1 MIKNTTLFFIA
12 VFILV
17 GCASYKEQYR
27 EETQNAFPDN
37 AQITKSFYLIGDA
50 GKSPINGKSEGLR
63 ALEQHIENQDTKKAH
78 LIFLGDNI
86 YPVGMPDKDDS
97 FRSLAENHLNA
108 QIAVAQAFDGKTIF
122 IPGNHDWYDQGL
134 KNVEREK
141 DYIEKALKD
150 KNIWEPK
157 VGCPL
162 ESIEISDDVQLI
174 ILDSQW
180 YLAQWDKHPTIN
192 DDCDQIKTREQLF
205 LEIEGEFKKNQ
216 DKVILV
222 AMHHPLYTNGV
233 HGGQYAATKHLFPT
247 QRNIP
252 LPLIAS
258 LVNQVRTSGGISSQD
273 KQNERYQEM
282 VNRVTTLA
290 RSSQAARIIFASGH
304 EHTLQYIENDGIR
317 QIVSGSGSKQSYATL
332 SNDGL
337 FAYGGK
343 GFARFDIL
351 KDGSGWVRYYTLRNG
366 KVELIY
372 TVQAIEKPKEFDI
385 KQLPSSYPA
394 FAKAS
399 IYETER
405 TDVSGFYESV
415 WGNKYRDLYGI
426 EVNAKVALLD
436 TLYGGLEVVR
446 AGGGHQ
452 TRALRLKD
460 KDGKEYNIRA
470 LKKSAV
476 QFLQT
481 TVFKENQVVEGFEN
495 TTTEDLLFDFYTAA
509 HPYAA
514 LTIPD
519 LASAVGVYH
528 TNPEVFYLPKQQ
540 ALGKY
545 NNDYGDELYLLVE
558 RPEENHKD
566 LLSFGK
572 PDDIESTADVFE
584 RLRRDEK
591 YKIDEPHYIK
601 ARIFDMLIGDWDRH
615 QDQWRWSEFELED
628 GTHLFRAIPRDRDQV
643 YSNFDGALFATLR
656 TMIGITNQFATYD
669 EQLTDVKWFNT
680 AANYL
685 DRALAQN
692 SDRFVWES
700 QARYI
705 QENLTDEQIENAF
718 KNLPAE
724 IYPHES
730 TQVIVENM
738 KKRRDNLLETVND
751 YYDYLASLAIMT
763 GTDKDDII
771 EINRIEDGKTE
782 VTIYRNKDGE
792 KADIVAQRVFD
803 SEDTNEIWIYA
814 LDDDDIIKAMG
825 TGKNKIKVRVIG
837 GQNNDIYDL
846 EEGKA
851 ISIYDHKSKDNTFKA
866 KNGARVRLSDN
877 YDTNLYNPRKNILT
891 SNALTPAIGF
901 NPDDGFKLGI
911 QNVYTVN
918 GFNRNPHTRV
928 HKITAGYYFAT
939 NGYDVNYTG
948 EFAGVFNGVN
958 LLVNGRFAGPTF
970 TENFFGIGNDSEN
983 LQDDFD
989 FDYNRV
995 RISEA
1000 TVGLGIKYNG
1010 EYGSN
1015 LTILSNL
1022 QGIEVEEGNERFIT
1036 DLIDP
1041 ETNPDFY
1048 ERKWY
1053 VDTKATYNY
1062 ESYDNKLN
1070 PTRGMIFETTI
1081 GGTIATED
1089 VDQSLLYFKPK
1100 LGFYN
1105 AISRNRKWVIKS
1117 TILGQINV
1125 GNNYQFFQLAE
1136 LGQNNGL
1143 RGYRTQ
1149 RFSGQRS
1156 FAASGDLRYSFNEF
1170 KTGLIPLQMGLF
1182 AGADVGR
1189 VWVDGEFSDQW
1200 HNDFGGGF
1208 WVNSAEAIG
1217 ANFNFF
1223 HGDDGLRFSFQVG
1236 FSF

>member
-1 MIKNTTLFFIA
+1 M
-12 VFILV
+12 
-17 GCASYKEQYR
+17 
-27 EETQNAFPDN
+27 
-37 AQITKSFYLIGDA
+37 
-50 GKSPINGKSEGLR
+50 
-63 ALEQHIENQDTKKAH
+63 
-78 LIFLGDNI
+78 
-86 YPVGMPDKDDS
+86 
-97 FRSLAENHLNA
+97 
-108 QIAVAQAFDGKTIF
+108 
-122 IPGNHDWYDQGL
+122 
-134 KNVEREK
+134 
-141 DYIEKALKD
+141 
-150 KNIWEPK
+150 
-157 VGCPL
+157 
-162 ESIEISDDVQLI
+162 
-174 ILDSQW
+174 
-180 YLAQWDKHPTIN
+180 
-192 DDCDQIKTREQLF
+192 
-205 LEIEGEFKKNQ
+205 
-216 DKVILV
+216 
-222 AMHHPLYTNGV
+222 

-247 QRNIP
+247 QRDIP

-304 EHTLQYIENDGIR
+304 EHTLQYIENEGIR

-351 KDGSGWVRYYTLRNG
+351 NDGSGWVRYYTMRNG

-372 TVQAIEKPKEFDI
+372 TVEAIKKPKEFDME
-385 KQLPSSYPA
+385 QLPSSYPA

-399 IYETER
+399 IYEKER

-415 WGNKYRDLYGI
+415 WGGNKYRDLYGI

-519 LASAVGVYH
+519 LADAVGVYH

-558 RPEENHKD
+558 RPEENHKE

-584 RLRRDEK
+584 RLRKDEK

-692 SDRFVWES
+692 SDRLVWES
-700 QARYI
+700 QAKYI
-705 QENLTDEQIENAF
+705 QDNLTDEQIENAF
-718 KNLPAE
+718 KNLPEE

-738 KKRRDNLLETVND
+738 KKRRDNLLDTVND

-792 KADIVAQRVFD
+792 MADIVAQRVFD
-803 SEDTNEIWIYA
+803 HKDTNEIWIYA
-814 LDDDDIIKAMG
+814 LDDDDIIRAMG

-837 GQNNDIYDL
+837 GQNNDIYDI

-851 ISIYDHKSKDNTFKA
+851 ISIYDHKSKDNTFKS

-958 LLVNGRFAGPTF
+958 FLVNGRFAGPTF
-970 TENFFGIGNDSEN
+970 TENFFGLGNDSEN

-1022 QGIEVEEGNERFIT
+1022 QGVEVEEGNERFIT

-1041 ETNPDFY
+1041 DTNPDFY

-1081 GGTIATED
+1081 GGTIATDD
-1089 VDQSLLYFKPK
+1089 VEQSLLYFKPK

-1105 AISRNRKWVIKS
+1105 AISRDRKWVVKS

-1125 GNNYQFFQLAE
+1125 GNDYQFFQLAE

-1182 AGADVGR
+1182 AGVDVGR

>member
-1 MIKNTTLFFIA
+1 MFKNTTLFFIA
-12 VFILV
+12 IFILA
-17 GCASYKEQYR
+17 GCASYKKQYR
-27 EETQNAFPDN
+27 EESQEVFPEN
-37 AQITKSFYLIGDA
+37 QEVQKTFYLIGDA
-50 GKSPINGKSEGLR
+50 GISPLNGKSNGLL
-63 ALEQHIENQDTKKAH
+63 ALEQHIKNQNTEDSH

-86 YPVGMPDKDDS
+86 YPTGMPSKDDD
-97 FRSLAENHLNA
+97 FRATAENHLNA
-108 QIAVAQAFDGKTIF
+108 QIDVAQQFKGKTIF
-122 IPGNHDWYDQGL
+122 IPGNHDWYNEGL

-141 DYIEKALKD
+141 DYIEKALD
-150 KNIWEPK
+150 NKNVWEPK

-162 ESIEISDDVQLI
+162 ESIELSNDVQLL

-180 YLAQWDKHPTIN
+180 YLAKWDDHPTIN
-192 DDCDQIKTREQLF
+192 DDCDEIKTREQLF

-216 DKVILV
+216 DKVIVV
-222 AMHHPLYTNGV
+222 AMHHPLFTNGV
-233 HGGQYAATKHLFPT
+233 HGGQYAITKHLFPT

-252 LPLIAS
+252 IPILAS
-258 LVNQVRTSGGISSQD
+258 LVSQIRTSGGISAQD
-273 KQNERYQEM
+273 KQNQRYQEM
-282 VNRVTTLA
+282 VSRITTLA
-290 RSSQAARIIFASGH
+290 RSSQAQRIIFASGH

-343 GFARFDIL
+343 GFARLDIM
-351 KDGSGWVRYYTLRNG
+351 KDGSGWVRYYTLTNG

-372 TVQAIEKPKEFDI
+372 TVKAIDKPKEFDI
-385 KQLPSSYPA
+385 EQLPNSYPA

-399 IYETER
+399 IYEKER
-405 TDVSGFYESV
+405 TDVSGVYESV

-426 EVNAKVALLD
+426 EVNAKVAILD

-460 KDGKEYNIRA
+460 KNGKEYNIRA

-481 TVFKENQVVEGFEN
+481 VVFKENQVIEGFED

-509 HPYAA
+509 HPYAS

-519 LASAVGVYH
+519 LADAVGVYH
-528 TNPEVFYLPKQQ
+528 TNPEVFYLPKQE

-572 PDDIESTADVFE
+572 PDDIESTSGVFE

-591 YKIDEPHYIK
+591 YKIDEPHYVK
-601 ARIFDMLIGDWDRH
+601 ARLFDMLIGDWDRH

-669 EQLTDVKWFNT
+669 DKITDVKWFNT
-680 AANYL
+680 AAGYL
-685 DRALAQN
+685 DRSLAQN
-692 SDRFVWES
+692 SDRLVWET
-700 QARYI
+700 QAKYI
-705 QENLTDEQIENAF
+705 KENLSDQQIEDAF
-718 KNLPAE
+718 KKLPAE

-730 TQVIVENM
+730 TQIIIENM
-738 KKRRDNLLETVND
+738 KKRRDALVETANE
-751 YYDYLASLAIMT
+751 YYDYLSKLAIMT

-771 EINRIEDGKTE
+771 EINRIEDGKTQI
-782 VTIYRNKDGE
+782 TIYRNKGGE
-792 KADIVAQRVFD
+792 KADIVSQRMFD
-803 SEDTNEIWIYA
+803 INDTKEIWVYA
-814 LDDDDIIKAMG
+814 LDDDDIIRAF
-825 TGKNKIKVRVIG
+825 GKGKKKIKVRVIG
-837 GQNNDIYDL
+837 GQNNDIYDI

-851 ISIYDHKSKDNTFKA
+851 VSIYDHKSKDNTFKS
-866 KNGARVRLSDN
+866 KGGSRIRLSDN
-877 YDTNLYNPRKNILT
+877 YDTNLYNPKKNILT

-901 NPDDGFKLGI
+901 NPDDGFKIGV

-918 GFNRNPHTRV
+918 GFNRNPNTRV
-928 HKITAGYYFAT
+928 HKIKAGYYFAT
-939 NGYDVNYTG
+939 QGYDINYTG
-948 EFAGVFNGVN
+948 EFAGVFNGFN
-958 LLVNGRFAGPTF
+958 LIVNGRFAGPTF
-970 TENFFGIGNDSEN
+970 TENFFGAGNETTN
-983 LQDDFD
+983 LADDFD
-989 FDYNRV
+989 FNRV

-1000 TVGLGIKYNG
+1000 TVGLGVKYSG

-1015 LTILSNL
+1015 FTILSNL
-1022 QGIEVEEGNERFIT
+1022 QGIEVEEGNDRFIT
-1036 DLIDP
+1036 DLVDP
-1041 ETNPDFY
+1041 TTNPDFY
-1048 ERKWY
+1048 ERKWF

-1070 PTRGMIFETTI
+1070 PTRGMIFETSL
-1081 GGTIATED
+1081 GGILSTDELD
-1089 VDQSLLYFKPK
+1089 ESLLYFKPK

-1105 AISRNRKWVIKS
+1105 AISRDRKWVVKTMIQ
-1117 TILGQINV
+1117 GQVNV
-1125 GNNYQFFQLAE
+1125 GNNYQFYQLAE

-1156 FAASGDLRYSFNEF
+1156 FAGSADLRYSFNEF
-1170 KTGLIPLQMGLF
+1170 KTGLIPLQMGIF
-1182 AGADVGR
+1182 GGADLGR
-1189 VWVDGEFSDQW
+1189 VWVDGEYSDKW
-1200 HNDFGGGF
+1200 HNDFGGGL
-1208 WVNSAEAIG
+1208 WINSAEAIG
-1217 ANFNFF
+1217 ATFNVFT
-1223 HGDDGLRFSFQVG
+1223 GADGLRFSFQVG

>member
-1 MIKNTTLFFIA
+1 
-12 VFILV
+12 
-17 GCASYKEQYR
+17 
-27 EETQNAFPDN
+27 
-37 AQITKSFYLIGDA
+37 
-50 GKSPINGKSEGLR
+50 
-63 ALEQHIENQDTKKAH
+63 
-78 LIFLGDNI
+78 
-86 YPVGMPDKDDS
+86 
-97 FRSLAENHLNA
+97 
-108 QIAVAQAFDGKTIF
+108 
-122 IPGNHDWYDQGL
+122 
-134 KNVEREK
+134 
-141 DYIEKALKD
+141 
-150 KNIWEPK
+150 
-157 VGCPL
+157 
-162 ESIEISDDVQLI
+162 
-174 ILDSQW
+174 
-180 YLAQWDKHPTIN
+180 
-192 DDCDQIKTREQLF
+192 
-205 LEIEGEFKKNQ
+205 
-216 DKVILV
+216 
-222 AMHHPLYTNGV
+222 
-233 HGGQYAATKHLFPT
+233 
-247 QRNIP
+247 
-252 LPLIAS
+252 
-258 LVNQVRTSGGISSQD
+258 
-273 KQNERYQEM
+273 
-282 VNRVTTLA
+282 
-290 RSSQAARIIFASGH
+290 
-304 EHTLQYIENDGIR
+304 
-317 QIVSGSGSKQSYATL
+317 
-332 SNDGL
+332 
-337 FAYGGK
+337 
-343 GFARFDIL
+343 
-351 KDGSGWVRYYTLRNG
+351 
-366 KVELIY
+366 
-372 TVQAIEKPKEFDI
+372 
-385 KQLPSSYPA
+385 
-394 FAKAS
+394 
-399 IYETER
+399 
-405 TDVSGFYESV
+405 
-415 WGNKYRDLYGI
+415 
-426 EVNAKVALLD
+426 
-436 TLYGGLEVVR
+436 
-446 AGGGHQ
+446 
-452 TRALRLKD
+452 
-460 KDGKEYNIRA
+460 
-470 LKKSAV
+470 
-476 QFLQT
+476 
-481 TVFKENQVVEGFEN
+481 
-495 TTTEDLLFDFYTAA
+495 
-509 HPYAA
+509 
-514 LTIPD
+514 
-519 LASAVGVYH
+519 
-528 TNPEVFYLPKQQ
+528 
-540 ALGKY
+540 
-545 NNDYGDELYLLVE
+545 
-558 RPEENHKD
+558 
-566 LLSFGK
+566 

-803 SEDTNEIWIYA
+803 SKDTNEIWIYA

-825 TGKNKIKVRVIG
+825 SGKNKIKVRVIG

-939 NGYDVNYTG
+939 NGYDINYTG

-1070 PTRGMIFETTI
+1070 PT
-1081 GGTIATED
+1081 
-1089 VDQSLLYFKPK
+1089 
-1100 LGFYN
+1100 
-1105 AISRNRKWVIKS
+1105 
-1117 TILGQINV
+1117 
-1125 GNNYQFFQLAE
+1125 
-1136 LGQNNGL
+1136 
-1143 RGYRTQ
+1143 
-1149 RFSGQRS
+1149 
-1156 FAASGDLRYSFNEF
+1156 
-1170 KTGLIPLQMGLF
+1170 
-1182 AGADVGR
+1182 
-1189 VWVDGEFSDQW
+1189 
-1200 HNDFGGGF
+1200 
-1208 WVNSAEAIG
+1208 
-1217 ANFNFF
+1217 
-1223 HGDDGLRFSFQVG
+1223 
-1236 FSF
+1236 

>member
-1 MIKNTTLFFIA
+1 MTKNTTLFFITI
-12 VFILV
+12 ILLSS
-17 GCASYKEQYR
+17 CASYKAQYR
-27 EETQNAFPDN
+27 EEILPVFPQDET
-37 AQITKSFYLIGDA
+37 IDKTFYLIGDA
-50 GKSPINGKSEGLR
+50 GKSPIGGKSDGLL
-63 ALEQHIENQDTKKAH
+63 ALEQHIKNQDTNSSH

-86 YPVGMPDKDDS
+86 YPVGMPEKEDD
-97 FRSLAENHLNA
+97 FRPKAENHLDA
-108 QIAVAQAFDGKTIF
+108 QIAVAQQFNGKTIF
-122 IPGNHDWYDQGL
+122 IPGNHDWYNEGL
-134 KNVEREK
+134 QNVEREK
-141 DYIEKALKD
+141 KYIEKALD
-150 KNIWEPK
+150 NKNIWEPK

-162 ESIEISDDVQLI
+162 ESIDISKDIQLL

-180 YLAQWDKHPTIN
+180 YLAKWDDHPTIN
-192 DDCDQIKTREQLF
+192 DDCDQIKTRDQLF

-216 DKVILV
+216 DKTIVV
-222 AMHHPLYTNGV
+222 ALHHPLFTNGI

-247 QRNIP
+247 QRKIP
-252 LPLIAS
+252 VPVIAS
-258 LVNQVRTSGGISSQD
+258 LLNQVRTSGGVSAQD
-273 KQNERYQEM
+273 KQNERYLGM
-282 VNRVTTLA
+282 VKRITTLA
-290 RSSQAARIIFASGH
+290 RASQASRIIFASGH
-304 EHTLQYIENDGIR
+304 EHTLQYIENNGIR

-343 GFARFDIL
+343 GFARLDIM
-351 KDGSGWVRYYTLRNG
+351 KDGSSWVRYYTLKDG
-366 KVELIY
+366 KVDLIY
-372 TVQAIEKPKEFDI
+372 TVQAIEKPTEFDME
-385 KQLPSSYPA
+385 QLPDSYPA

-399 IYETER
+399 IYEKER
-405 TDVSGFYESV
+405 TEVSGFYESV
-415 WGNKYRDLYGI
+415 WGNKYRDLYGTEI
-426 EVNAKVALLD
+426 NAKVAILD

-460 KDGKEYNIRA
+460 KNGKEYNIRA

-481 TVFKENQVVEGFEN
+481 TVFKENDIVEGFED
-495 TTTEDLLFDFYTAA
+495 TTTEDMLFDFYTAA

-514 LTIPD
+514 LTVAD
-519 LASAVGVYH
+519 LADAIGVYH
-528 TNPEVFYLPKQQ
+528 TNPEIYYLPKQQ

-601 ARIFDMLIGDWDRH
+601 ARVFDMLIGDWDRH

-669 EQLTDVKWFNT
+669 EKLSDVKWFNT

-685 DRALAQN
+685 DRSLAQN
-692 SDRFVWES
+692 SDRAAWET

-705 QENLTDEQIENAF
+705 QENLSDAQIEAAF
-718 KNLPAE
+718 KKLPEE

-730 TQVIVENM
+730 TQVIIKNM
-738 KKRRDNLLETVND
+738 KKRRDALLETVNE
-751 YYDYLASLAIMT
+751 YYDYLSDLAIMT

-771 EINRIEDGKTE
+771 EIDRFEDGQTR
-782 VTIYRNKDGE
+782 VSIYRNKGGE
-792 KADIVAQRVFD
+792 KADIVAQRVFN
-803 SEDTNEIWIYA
+803 SEDTKEIWIYA
-814 LDDDDIIKAMG
+814 LDDDDIIRA
-825 TGKNKIKVRVIG
+825 TGKGKKKIKVRVIG
-837 GQNNDIYDL
+837 GQNNDIYDI

-851 ISIYDHKSKDNTFKA
+851 VSIYDHKTKNNTFKA
-866 KNGARVRLSDN
+866 ENGARIRLSDN
-877 YDTNLYNPRKNILT
+877 YDTNLYNPKKNIIS

-901 NPDDGFKLGI
+901 NPDDGFLLGI

-928 HKITAGYYFAT
+928 HKIKAGYYFAT
-939 NGYDVNYTG
+939 NGYDINYTG

-970 TENFFGIGNDSEN
+970 TENFFGRGNDSEN
-983 LQDDFD
+983 LQDEFD

-995 RISEA
+995 RISEITA
-1000 TVGLGIKYNG
+1000 GLGIKYNG

-1015 LTILSNL
+1015 VTLSSNL

-1036 DLIDP
+1036 ELVDP
-1041 ETNPDFY
+1041 TTNPDFY
-1048 ERKWY
+1048 ERRWY
-1053 VDTKATYNY
+1053 VDTKAIYNY
-1062 ESYDNKLN
+1062 ESYDNNLN
-1070 PTRGMIFETTI
+1070 PTRGMIFETKV
-1081 GGTIATED
+1081 GGTIATDD
-1089 VDQSLLYFKPK
+1089 VDQSLLYITPK

-1105 AISRNRKWVIKS
+1105 AISRDRKWVIKS
-1117 TILGQINV
+1117 MVQGQINI
-1125 GNNYQFFQLAE
+1125 GNDYQFFQLAE
-1136 LGQNNGL
+1136 LGQNTGL

-1156 FAASGDLRYSFNEF
+1156 FAASGDLRYSFDEF
-1170 KTGLIPLQMGLF
+1170 KTGLVPLQMGIF

-1200 HNDFGGGF
+1200 HNNYGGGF
-1208 WVNSAEAIG
+1208 WVNSASAIG
-1217 ANFNFF
+1217 ATFNLF
-1223 HGDDGLRFSFQVG
+1223 HGEDGMRFSFQVG

>member
-50 GKSPINGKSEGLR
+50 GKSPINGKSEGLL

-216 DKVILV
+216 DKIILV

-426 EVNAKVALLD
+426 EVNAKVAILD

-643 YSNFDGALFATLR
+643 YSNFDGAL
-656 TMIGITNQFATYD
+656 
-669 EQLTDVKWFNT
+669 
-680 AANYL
+680 
-685 DRALAQN
+685 
-692 SDRFVWES
+692 
-700 QARYI
+700 
-705 QENLTDEQIENAF
+705 
-718 KNLPAE
+718 
-724 IYPHES
+724 
-730 TQVIVENM
+730 
-738 KKRRDNLLETVND
+738 
-751 YYDYLASLAIMT
+751 
-763 GTDKDDII
+763 
-771 EINRIEDGKTE
+771 
-782 VTIYRNKDGE
+782 
-792 KADIVAQRVFD
+792 
-803 SEDTNEIWIYA
+803 
-814 LDDDDIIKAMG
+814 
-825 TGKNKIKVRVIG
+825 
-837 GQNNDIYDL
+837 
-846 EEGKA
+846 
-851 ISIYDHKSKDNTFKA
+851 
-866 KNGARVRLSDN
+866 
-877 YDTNLYNPRKNILT
+877 
-891 SNALTPAIGF
+891 
-901 NPDDGFKLGI
+901 
-911 QNVYTVN
+911 
-918 GFNRNPHTRV
+918 
-928 HKITAGYYFAT
+928 
-939 NGYDVNYTG
+939 
-948 EFAGVFNGVN
+948 
-958 LLVNGRFAGPTF
+958 
-970 TENFFGIGNDSEN
+970 
-983 LQDDFD
+983 
-989 FDYNRV
+989 
-995 RISEA
+995 
-1000 TVGLGIKYNG
+1000 
-1010 EYGSN
+1010 
-1015 LTILSNL
+1015 
-1022 QGIEVEEGNERFIT
+1022 
-1036 DLIDP
+1036 
-1041 ETNPDFY
+1041 
-1048 ERKWY
+1048 
-1053 VDTKATYNY
+1053 
-1062 ESYDNKLN
+1062 
-1070 PTRGMIFETTI
+1070 
-1081 GGTIATED
+1081 
-1089 VDQSLLYFKPK
+1089 
-1100 LGFYN
+1100 
-1105 AISRNRKWVIKS
+1105 
-1117 TILGQINV
+1117 
-1125 GNNYQFFQLAE
+1125 
-1136 LGQNNGL
+1136 
-1143 RGYRTQ
+1143 
-1149 RFSGQRS
+1149 
-1156 FAASGDLRYSFNEF
+1156 
-1170 KTGLIPLQMGLF
+1170 
-1182 AGADVGR
+1182 
-1189 VWVDGEFSDQW
+1189 
-1200 HNDFGGGF
+1200 
-1208 WVNSAEAIG
+1208 
-1217 ANFNFF
+1217 
-1223 HGDDGLRFSFQVG
+1223 
-1236 FSF
+1236 